1 MRYLIVLRGLPASG
15 KSSYIKENNLE
26 PYTLSSDKYR
36 LLLSSFV
43 PCFDS
48 EYGHINQ
55 KYSAE
60 VWKRLY
66 SDLEFRM
73 KHGEFTIIDATHMT
87 KKSLQKYRKLCKMYY
102 YRMIVVNFDVDTE
115 SCIERD
121 KNRACYSVGKEVIEK
136 MAKKKE
142 ELPKSI
148 KQIQS
153 DELRNFLDSVYMPI
167 TLDSYNKIHI
177 IGDIHGCYSALE
189 ETLKDADEDND
200 AFIFVG
206 DYFDRGIEND
216 KVFNYIYDRL
226 NKNNF
231 FFLRGNHE
239 LKIESYLRGEDISKT
254 QFYRHTLQQFKKNNI
269 TDKMLGKL
277 CHNFIP
283 CANFYFNGK
292 QYIVSHGGLISNEHV
307 NIFTSDD
314 IFVRGVGDYEDM
326 EQVCKHWENNT
337 KAIQVFGHRN
347 NNNIPIKVNNQCYN
361 ICGFPEHG
369 GDLKSVI
376 IDKNGIYEKY
386 VTNKVFNKENYYKA
400 ISKYPDRFIVCD
412 VETLV
417 GTFRNNKYVNE
428 TRFGDISS
436 FQFSKEAFY
445 EGNWDKIVNKARGLF
460 INTKTNKIV
469 ARSYDKFFLLGQ
481 YDYCTLDKF
490 TPPFTVYKKY
500 DGFLGIIGYDEESDS
515 ILYCSKSTLTPYG
528 DYANLFK
535 SKIKPL
541 IKDEEALKCF
551 LYERN
556 CSLVFECIAPK
567 EDEHIIK
574 YDSDKI
580 ILLDVVDNNIK
591 YRKYEYANYTY
602 FKAEELFDGI
612 DIKEKL
618 GTYPLLDI
626 HYLKNFDG
634 EGWVIEDKYG
644 NMFKLKTYKY
654 EVGKILRNI
663 KDTYKKI
670 KEKAF
675 GHEIKC
681 PSKDKIQSRY
691 CQYYSDIVVKEV
703 IKKVPDIIKEVNNNE

>member
-43 PCFDS
+43 PSFDS

-55 KYSAE
+55 NYNAE
-60 VWKRLY
+60 AWKRLY
-66 SDLEFRM
+66 NDLEFRM
-73 KHGEFTIIDATHMT
+73 KHGEFTIVDATHMT
-87 KKSLQKYRKLCKMYY
+87 KKSLQNYRKLCKMYY
-102 YRMIVVNFDVDTE
+102 YRMIVVNFDVDAE

-136 MAKKKE
+136 MAEKKE

-167 TLDSYNKIHI
+167 ILDNYNKIHI

-189 ETLKDADEDND
+189 ETFKDADEDND

-254 QFYRHTLQQFKKNNI
+254 QFYRYTLQQFKKNNI
-269 TDKMLGKL
+269 TDKMLSRL
-277 CHNFIP
+277 CYGFIP

-314 IFVRGVGDYEDM
+314 VFVRGVGNYEDM
-326 EQVCKHWENNT
+326 EQVCKYWENNT

-347 NNNIPIKVNNQCYN
+347 NNDIPIKANNQCYN

-369 GDLKSVI
+369 GDLKSII
-376 IDKNGIYEKY
+376 IDKDGIYEKY
-386 VTNKVFNKENYYKA
+386 ITNKVFSKENYYKA
-400 ISKYPDRFIVCD
+400 ISKYPDRFVVRD

-417 GTFRNNKYVNE
+417 GAFRNNRYVNE
-428 TRFGDISS
+428 TKFGDISS
-436 FQFSKEAFY
+436 FQFSKDAFY
-445 EGNWDKIVNKARGLF
+445 KEHWGHIVNKARGLF
-460 INTKTNKIV
+460 INTKTYDIV

-515 ILYCSKSTLTPYG
+515 ILYCNKSTLAPWG

-535 SKIKPL
+535 SKIEPL
-541 IKDEEALKCF
+541 IKNKEALKCF

-591 YRKYEYANYTY
+591 YRKYEYTNYTY
-602 FKAEELFDGI
+602 FRAEELFDGI

-626 HYLKNFDG
+626 PYLKNFDG

-644 NMFKLKTYKY
+644 NMFKLKTYQY
-654 EVGKILRNI
+654 EINKILRNI
-663 KDTYKKI
+663 KDIYKKI
-670 KEKAF
+670 KEKSL